1 LRLAGRTVSPYSDGA
16 RIGMLDLLSGIRVV
30 SFNHFLLGPMGIQ
43 MLSDLGADVVAVEN
57 IEGAWQRHWSGGDI
71 WPDGQSALYL
81 CANRN
86 KRSVA
91 IDLKSETGREIA
103 LRLVDTADVVAENFR
118 PGVMEKLGLGY
129 ATLRERKPGL
139 IYASA
144 SGYGPDGP
152 YVDKPGQDLLA
163 QALFGM
169 MAITGQASTG
179 PRPAGASVIDHH
191 GAALFA
197 MGILAAI
204 VRRQRTGQGCRVD
217 SSLMQSA
224 LDLQA
229 ESLVAWLNA
238 PAKPSAIHAHA
249 HVAGWYYAAPY
260 GVYATKDG
268 HMALSLSPL
277 QALAEAVGEPRLGKY
292 SEKDSWTKQ
301 DEIGGLIAQK
311 LAMATSAEWIA
322 RMEPLRIWH
331 APVQDY
337 REIAG
342 DPQVKHMKSLVTVAG
357 AGETGAPVTLLNHP
371 VLYDGEAADVRLPP
385 QRLGAQTGEVLAELG
400 FGAAEIEALARDKV
414 IKLRDA

>member
-1 LRLAGRTVSPYSDGA
+1 
-16 RIGMLDLLSGIRVV
+16 MLDLLDGVRVV
-30 SFNHFLLGPMGIQ
+30 SFNHFLLGPMGTQ
-43 MLSDLGADVVAVEN
+43 MLGDLGADVIAVEN
-57 IEGAWQRHWSGGDI
+57 MGGAWQRHWAGGDI
-71 WPDGQSALYL
+71 WHDGQSALYL

-91 IDLKSETGREIA
+91 LDLKSARGKDIA

-129 ATLRERKPGL
+129 GTLKGRKPGV

-152 YVDKPGQDLLA
+152 YADKPGQDLLA

-204 VRRQRTGQGCRVD
+204 VRRQRTGRGCRVD
-217 SSLMQSA
+217 ASLMQSA

-229 ESLVAWLNA
+229 EPLVAWLNA
-238 PAKPSAIHAHA
+238 AAKPSAIHAPA

-260 GVYATKDG
+260 GVYATSDG

-277 QALAEAVGEPRLGKY
+277 RVLAEAIGEPRIGRY
-292 SEKDSWTKQ
+292 TDKDSWTRQ
-301 DEIGGLIAQK
+301 DEIGGLIAQR
-311 LAMATSAEWIA
+311 LATATTAEWIA
-322 RMEPLRIWH
+322 RMAPHEIWC
-331 APVQDY
+331 APVQGY
-337 REIAG
+337 AEIAV
-342 DPQVKHMKSLVTVAG
+342 DPQVRHMKSLVTVAG
-357 AGETGAPVTLLNHP
+357 AGETEAPVTLVNHP
-371 VLYDGEAADVRLPP
+371 VLYDGATAEVRLAP
-385 QRLGAQTGEVLAELG
+385 QPLGAQTEEVLLELG
-400 FGAAEIEALARDKV
+400 LGAAEIQALARDN
-414 IKLRDA
+414 IIGLGDA